1 MRGTN
6 FGSVPMRLLLSLA
19 IVLALPGCV
28 TSLVKEVV
36 TAPVK
41 IVSKTAD
48 VLTTSQSEADEKRG
62 REMRHKEE
70 RLGKLSRQR
79 DKFREKCDDGS
90 EDACEK
96 LRDIE
101 DELAAERDN

>member
-1 MRGTN
+1 MRI
-6 FGSVPMRLLLSLA
+6 LLISA
-19 IVLALPGCV
+19 MVITLPGCV

-62 REMRHKEE
+62 REMRRKEE

-79 DKFREKCDDGS
+79 DKYREQCDDGS
-90 EDACEK
+90 QDACEK

-101 DELAAERDN
+101 DELAAERDS